1 MNNIFKSAIIAIL
14 VWQGSAKAAEDPPFI
29 SEIKNVG
36 AKYQSLASS
45 PESIQLMKDGRKSDV
60 NTQLKTLVPD
70 KNKTASDYFIL
81 SNMLYRADISASD
94 SYIKMADE
102 RSPDNP
108 YILFERAM
116 HEHRAGNC
124 KTALPIYEKSSIL
137 FKETQNPIKLWV
149 YMTHCRLVLGDYLGA
164 IESWRKVDF
173 QNRHTAIEKSMYEI
187 FSSNDPDSKRE
198 QLIAS
203 ISTGSSD
210 DACELIDLDKKWETD
225 WWNVRENQEYLDHDI
240 AFLRNLAKKNN
251 KIDLAIGFCVD
262 ALALDDAEFRSYI
275 TKSGY
280 WEGMYLLPEGPT
292 ETYKLVSQLVERN
305 IATPAEILEHYEG
318 QLVKRYVA
326 TPKNKRTLD
335 VLAYLYSAT
344 GHSDKLKEIDTHGW
358 KSLKIQKYAE
368 SYIHGIPQTSA
379 EFQPVVEAAA
389 VDFPNSVM
397 IQGANA
403 TLHHQSKAKLVFL
416 TKYVAAQFSDVKNN
430 WRGPHRLGDF
440 MASLEYEVSVTNNS
454 LKETGSKAP
463 MH

>member
-1 MNNIFKSAIIAIL
+1 MHNIFKSALIATL
-14 VWQGSAKAAEDPPFI
+14 LWQAAVQAAEDPPFI

-36 AKYQSLASS
+36 AKYNSLANS
-45 PESIQLMKDGRKSDV
+45 PESIQLMKDGRKSEV

-70 KNKTASDYFIL
+70 KDKTASDYFIL

-102 RSPDNP
+102 RSPNNP

-124 KTALPIYEKSSIL
+124 KTALPIYEKSRTL
-137 FKETQNPIKLWV
+137 FKETQKPMQLWV
-149 YMTHCRLVLGDYLGA
+149 YITHCRLVLGDYHGA
-164 IESWRKVDF
+164 MESWRKVDF

-198 QLIAS
+198 RLITL

-210 DACELIDLDKKWETD
+210 DVCELIDLDKKWETD
-225 WWNVRENQEYLDHDI
+225 WWNVRENQEYLEYDI
-240 AFLRNLAKKNN
+240 SFLRNLAKEN
-251 KIDLAIGFCVD
+251 KKVDLAISFCID
-262 ALALDDAEFRSYI
+262 ALALDDTEFKSYI
-275 TKSGY
+275 TQSGY
-280 WEGMYLLPEGPT
+280 WEGMYLLPEGPI
-292 ETYKLVSQLVERN
+292 ETYKLVSQLVERK

-326 TPKNKRTLD
+326 TPKNQRTLD

-344 GHSDKLKEIDTHGW
+344 GNSEKLKEIDTHGW
-358 KSLKIQKYAE
+358 KNLKIQKYAE
-368 SYIHGIPQTSA
+368 SYIHGLPQKSA
-379 EFQPVVEAAA
+379 EFQQVVETAA

-403 TLHHQSKAKLVFL
+403 NLHHQSKTKLVFL
-416 TKYVAAQFSDVKNN
+416 MKYVAAQFSDVKNN

-440 MASLEYEVSVTNNS
+440 MASLEYEAGAPSDS
-454 LKETGSKAP
+454 LKATGSNEPAP
-463 MH
+463 